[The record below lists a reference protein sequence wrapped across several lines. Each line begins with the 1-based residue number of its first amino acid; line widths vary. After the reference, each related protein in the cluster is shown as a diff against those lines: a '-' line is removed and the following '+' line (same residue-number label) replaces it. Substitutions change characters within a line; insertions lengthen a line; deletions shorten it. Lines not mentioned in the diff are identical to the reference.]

1 MNYAPCRRSA
11 PVAHAPPVIVLFAFK
26 TVGKGEGR
34 ERWTGRKRD
43 KEREREEERYIRKL
57 AILATILLLST
68 TLSSRHR
75 NFQWHSF
82 VAALARLLL
91 KPAALLCNSNVSGG
105 SSKVRFQRRLKDGL
119 KMSEKP
125 DLATALTTL
134 FSRFL
139 CHARLLTLTYR
150 KS

>member
-1 MNYAPCRRSA
+1 MNYASCRRSA

-34 ERWTGRKRD
+34 ERWTRRKRD
-43 KEREREEERYIRKL
+43 KEREEERYIRKL
-57 AILATILLLST
+57 AFLATILLLSA

-91 KPAALLCNSNVSGG
+91 KPAALLCNSDVSGG

-139 CHARLLTLTYR
+139 CHVRLLTLTY
-150 KS
+150 